1 LLTLPEEIWLLALN
15 EKTGKLKQINLVQ
28 ALTSAILM
36 ELALEKR
43 IDSKGNRKV
52 EVIDKEPMNN
62 AVLDFALGKI
72 NAAPEPREVRRWML
86 DLGSL
91 QQKMVHDFVAESLV
105 EHGHVEKVEV
115 SKLGGLIKKNKWV
128 LKDKEIRNDIIA
140 RIKGVAFEN
149 KSPTLR
155 TFCLILLS
163 GENDIIRI
171 STTRDE
177 RAKYQTRV
185 KQLLEMLN
193 EPRSAHAR
201 NIIVLV
207 LKAIESNRES
217 WSG

>member
-1 LLTLPEEIWLLALN
+1 MLTLPEELWLLALN
-15 EKTGKLKQINLVQ
+15 EKNGKLKQINLVQ
-28 ALTSAILM
+28 GLTSAILV

-52 EVIDKEPMNN
+52 EVIDKEPLNN

-72 NAAPEPREVRRWML
+72 NAAPDAREVRRWML

-91 QQKMVHDFVAESLV
+91 QQKMVYDYVAEALV
-105 EHGHVEKVEV
+105 EHGHIERVEE
-115 SKLGGLIKKNKWV
+115 SKLGGLIKKNKWI
-128 LKDKEIRNDIIA
+128 LKDKEIRNGILE
-140 RIKGVAFEN
+140 RIRGVAFEN
-149 KSPTLR
+149 KAPTLR
-155 TFCLILLS
+155 TFCLMLLS

-185 KQLLEMLN
+185 KQLLEMLE

-207 LKAIESNRES
+207 LKAIENNRES